1 MPSMRWYYAA
11 FQKILLFP
19 LTLFLLY
26 FSIVHCIMM
35 IRYGRKWMR
44 YEKAWDEMERFQE
57 RILSKIRIRK
67 QKPMK
72 TVTIYT
78 DGACSGNPGPGGWGA
93 VLEYRGT
100 EKEISGFEDSRS
112 NEDSFCS

>member
-1 MPSMRWYYAA
+1 MRWYYAA

-57 RILSKIRIRK
+57 FSPYGTMGSAVPSAAPGLRFNPQSGTMGKYSSIATAVTYVPAVAQIWSLDHVLLMLWGG
-67 QKPMK
+67 QK
-72 TVTIYT
+72 
-78 DGACSGNPGPGGWGA
+78 
-93 VLEYRGT
+93 
-100 EKEISGFEDSRS
+100 
-112 NEDSFCS
+112 